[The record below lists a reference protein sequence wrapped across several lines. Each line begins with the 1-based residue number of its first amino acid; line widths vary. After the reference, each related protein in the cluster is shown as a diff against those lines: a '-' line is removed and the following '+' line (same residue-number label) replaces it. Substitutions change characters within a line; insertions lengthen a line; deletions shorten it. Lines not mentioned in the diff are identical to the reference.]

1 MQRWENIAQLPEAEG
16 YEYSA
21 LASYRT
27 QVIMVGGRSKV
38 RPYLQFE
45 TWNI

>member
-1 MQRWENIAQLPEAEG
+1 MQRWETIAQLPEAEG

-38 RPYLQFE
+38 RHV
-45 TWNI
+45 TVN

>member
-1 MQRWENIAQLPEAEG
+1 MQRWKTIAQLPEAEG

-38 RPYLQFE
+38 RPYLQFQRC
-45 TWNI
+45 NS

>member
-1 MQRWENIAQLPEAEG
+1 MQGWETIAQLPEAEG

-38 RPYLQFE
+38 RHV
-45 TWNI
+45 TVNIF